1 MGNFRAFKNSFPEDS
16 HSKGK
21 AFERFLADWFFK
33 NHPLYRHKF
42 EKVWL
47 WEDWPKPK
55 GVAAQ
60 DLGTDLIARD
70 TEGKIYA
77 IQAKFYDVD
86 SHITFK
92 DISTF
97 LADSSK
103 DYIDHRL
110 LIGTA
115 ELAPNARKQI
125 NSQEKP
131 VSTFLL
137 HDFEAWDFAWPKSL
151 ASLSK
156 AKIKKPHEARPHQRA
171 AIKDVCAKL
180 DGRGQLIMACG
191 TGKTL
196 TGQRIA
202 EKLESETTL
211 VLLPSL
217 LLLSGTMNEWLQQTK
232 VGFHYLPVCSD
243 ASIGGKAAP
252 ETNFTSGELG
262 NASTTD
268 PDEIRAFLKQKGN
281 KVIFSTY
288 QSSGRVAEAIQDT
301 KTCFDLILADE
312 AHRCAGKVA
321 ADYGY
326 VLDEKKLP
334 AKNRLFM
341 TATPRIYKPNIKK
354 AAKDADIQIA
364 SMDDETVFGPVVHH
378 LTFGKAIE
386 DKLLTDY
393 QVVVVGVNDTAV
405 GEMVDERALVRTE
418 AGLERDAQTLGSQL
432 GLMKAVK
439 KYDLQRVITFHS
451 RINQARDYAAEF
463 LEVMDA
469 TKKKDKPSGTITYSH
484 VSGAMPTSERN
495 NKLKALGLLEH
506 EDRYLLGN
514 ARCLSEGVDVPAL
527 DGVAFVDPRGSEIDI
542 IQAVGR
548 AIRKSSDKT
557 KGTIIIPVFIE
568 EGDDPDLVLSTSTF
582 DQVWKVV
589 NALRAHDE
597 KLGEELDGLRRAKG
611 RNERAVFKTNKIKF
625 DVHKTVSDDFLE
637 AFRTKVV
644 ETTTS
649 PWAAWFGALELFKEE
664 HGHCHVPAHF
674 TSKSGLKIG
683 QWVGAQR
690 KKKSRLTAQQIE
702 LLDDLG
708 FSWDLLKTRW
718 LEGFEALKQY
728 HHQHGDCLVHAK
740 HITEA
745 GFKLGDWVAGQR
757 KRFKNESM
765 PKNEI
770 AALNDLG
777 FAWEALDQQ
786 WELGFQALL
795 RYFREHGD
803 CLVAAREVTEDEFP
817 LGSWVHRQRSKR
829 SRLSPERISQLN
841 KINFVWDVQAHYWE
855 QGLSLLIAYRRN
867 HGDCLVPY
875 DYVSDDG
882 YLLGSWVTNQRSFKN
897 KLSAENIDALND
909 LGFIWSVPDHLW
921 EIGFKALERF
931 HRENGHC
938 VVPKGHVDEAGFSL
952 GNWVGTN
959 RKNRDSLS
967 AAKLQRLESLGFVW
981 DVYEQRWQQ
990 GLASLVEFV
999 EENQHCLVPQA
1010 YKDVSG
1016 FSLGSWVSNL
1026 RTRHQELSAAER
1038 RALDQLGFVWDVTEY
1053 HWQQGFSALKK
1064 YLSEHGNIQ
1073 VPRDFVDQDGLRLGN
1088 WIKTQRAAKETM
1100 PRQRRR
1106 MLDSIGFEW
1115 VAEQNRW
1122 RPFTEARKFARTLGL
1137 KTGAEWVSYV
1147 GSGSKPH
1154 DIPASPRDAYRG
1166 KGWVNIA
1173 DWLGAGHLNSK
1184 NRHFKSFEEARKYAH
1199 SLKLKSQTEWQ
1210 SFCRRG
1216 KRPADIPSN
1225 PQSKYRDCG
1234 WKGWGD
1240 WLGTGKPKKGEWR
1253 PFKDARRFV
1262 RTLGLTGQ
1270 REWREYC
1277 ASGKKPPDIPSTP
1290 RSVYLAD
1297 GWVSL
1302 SDWLGHDLNVY

>member
-1 MGNFRAFKNSFPEDS
+1 MGNFRDFKNSFPEDS

-21 AFERFLADWFFK
+21 AFERFLADWFFQ

-86 SHITFK
+86 SHIKFK

-115 ELAPNARKQI
+115 ELAPNARKQL

-171 AIKDVCAKL
+171 AIKDVCANL

-243 ASIGGKAAP
+243 ASVGGKAAP

-268 PDEIRAFLKQKGN
+268 PKDIRKFLRQKGN

-288 QSSGRVAEAIQDT
+288 QSSGRVADALEGTRI
-301 KTCFDLILADE
+301 KFDLILADE

-341 TATPRIYKPNIKK
+341 TATPRIYKSNIKK

-364 SMDDETVFGPVVHH
+364 SMDDESVFGPVVHH

-393 QVVVVGVNDTAV
+393 QVVVVGVNDSAV
-405 GEMVDERALVRTE
+405 GEMVDERALVKTE

-451 RINQARDYAAEF
+451 RINQARDFASEF

-527 DGVAFVDPRGSEIDI
+527 DGVAFVDPRRSEIDI

-548 AIRKSSDKT
+548 AIRKSSSKT

-568 EGDDPDLVLSTSTF
+568 EGDDPDLVLSSSAF

-597 KLGEELDGLRRAKG
+597 KLGEELDVTRRELGRGESREFKSAKL
-611 RNERAVFKTNKIKF
+611 VFDI
-625 DVHKTVSDDFLE
+625 HKSVDDSFIE
-637 AFRTKVV
+637 AFETKLV
-644 ETTTS
+644 EATTAS
-649 PWAAWFGALELFKEE
+649 WDFWFGLLLKYQENT
-664 HGHCHVPAHF
+664 GTCVV
-674 TSKSGLKIG
+674 SGSHTERGYRLG
-683 QWVGAQR
+683 QWVRSQRSLRVSGELSDVRRKKLDSIGFVWSIHEARWRDAIAALTTFHARNGNCEVPRDHVEEGVNLGVWIQTVRAKKDELSQQRLDQLARLDFVWDPLEENWTKYYTLLKRFQERSGHCLVVGSHTEDGHELGSWVRALRNRKEQLAEAKIAALDELGFVWDVWEEKWAQGYAALQSYYSRQGNSLVPAKHKEDGIPLGSWVGHQR
-690 KKKSRLTAQQIE
+690 KKKNNLSADQITALEQLDFIWDVKEEKWLRGYQE
-702 LLDDLG
+702 LKLFHHENGHCVIRKGHMQNGFDLG
-708 FSWDLLKTRW
+708 NWIRSLRQRKSKLTEERIEALDALDFVWDELARAW
-718 LEGFEALKQY
+718 DEGFEALKHYRSKNGHCDVPADHLEQGLALGAWVSNQRRIKQDLSPDRLEALNRLGFIWNKY
-728 HHQHGDCLVHAK
+728 TRAWEAGYDALKKFQDEYGHCLVDRAHVQDD
-740 HITEA
+740 
-745 GFKLGDWVAGQR
+745 FKLGNWVRSVRQRKNKLSREQLDALNSIGFVWDPTLHAWLNGYDALKSFHAKYNHCRVRRDYVQGDYKLGIWVAGQR
-757 KRFKNESM
+757 KRRAK
-765 PKNEI
+765 
-770 AALNDLG
+770 LT
-777 FAWEALDQQ
+777 Q
-786 WELGFQALL
+786 
-795 RYFREHGD
+795 
-803 CLVAAREVTEDEFP
+803 
-817 LGSWVHRQRSKR
+817 
-829 SRLSPERISQLN
+829 
-841 KINFVWDVQAHYWE
+841 E
-855 QGLSLLIAYRRN
+855 Q
-867 HGDCLVPY
+867 
-875 DYVSDDG
+875 
-882 YLLGSWVTNQRSFKN
+882 
-897 KLSAENIDALND
+897 
-909 LGFIWSVPDHLW
+909 
-921 EIGFKALERF
+921 
-931 HRENGHC
+931 
-938 VVPKGHVDEAGFSL
+938 
-952 GNWVGTN
+952 
-959 RKNRDSLS
+959 RDSLD
-967 AAKLQRLESLGFVW
+967 ALGFVW
-981 DVYEQRWQQ
+981 
-990 GLASLVEFV
+990 S
-999 EENQHCLVPQA
+999 
-1010 YKDVSG
+1010 S
-1016 FSLGSWVSNL
+1016 
-1026 RTRHQELSAAER
+1026 TR
-1038 RALDQLGFVWDVTEY
+1038 
-1053 HWQQGFSALKK
+1053 
-1064 YLSEHGNIQ
+1064 
-1073 VPRDFVDQDGLRLGN
+1073 
-1088 WIKTQRAAKETM
+1088 
-1100 PRQRRR
+1100 
-1106 MLDSIGFEW
+1106 
-1115 VAEQNRW
+1115 
-1122 RPFTEARKFARTLGL
+1122 
-1137 KTGAEWVSYV
+1137 
-1147 GSGSKPH
+1147 
-1154 DIPASPRDAYRG
+1154 
-1166 KGWVNIA
+1166 
-1173 DWLGAGHLNSK
+1173 
-1184 NRHFKSFEEARKYAH
+1184 
-1199 SLKLKSQTEWQ
+1199 
-1210 SFCRRG
+1210 
-1216 KRPADIPSN
+1216 
-1225 PQSKYRDCG
+1225 
-1234 WKGWGD
+1234 
-1240 WLGTGKPKKGEWR
+1240 
-1253 PFKDARRFV
+1253 
-1262 RTLGLTGQ
+1262 
-1270 REWREYC
+1270 
-1277 ASGKKPPDIPSTP
+1277 
-1290 RSVYLAD
+1290 
-1297 GWVSL
+1297 
-1302 SDWLGHDLNVY
+1302 